1 MSEVN
6 DLHHEVGKL
15 QGTVQALKS
24 EVTALRSEVNQLVA
38 VLNQGKGAKAAFLV
52 GYAVLTLAG
61 GMLAYFG
68 IKLSAPH

>member
-1 MSEVN
+1 MNE
-6 DLHHEVGKL
+6 LHHEVGKL

-52 GYAVLTLAG
+52 GYAVLTLMG
-61 GMLAYFG
+61 GLLAYLG
-68 IKLSAPH
+68 IKVTTGV